1 MSETNPVNI
10 AAWLPI
16 MAQRKPD
23 RMAVAFPSGRH
34 RDGSTRYTQLSY
46 QALETLSN
54 EYARGLMARGLTPR
68 MRTVLMVQPSL
79 EFFGLTFAL
88 FKIGAPMVCV
98 DPGMGVK
105 NLKQCL
111 AEARPQA
118 FIGIP
123 KAHMARLVLGW
134 ARSSLQ
140 INVIVGPKFSL
151 PGMTSLS
158 RIRQIGAAKPDLPLP
173 EAGGEQMAAILF
185 TSGSTGIPKGVV
197 YTHANFLAQVEA
209 LKHAYQIK
217 PGEVD
222 LATFPLFALYA
233 PALGM
238 SAIVPEMDFTQPGSV
253 DPLKIVEP
261 IQKFGVTNMFG
272 SPALLN
278 RLGRYGEKHPAKL
291 SSLKRVISAGA
302 PVPAQV
308 MSRLIKLLPEGVQV
322 FTPYGATEALPVA
335 SMGSDEILGD
345 TSALTDQGQGVCVGR
360 PALNITAKIIKITD
374 DPIENWGDDLLADP
388 HAIGEIVVQGP
399 VVTGAY
405 FNRDASTKLAKI
417 KDPQNNAFY
426 HRMGDLGYFDSQ
438 GRLWFCGRKSQRVM
452 TPSGDHYTIPC
463 EGVFNTHEDVFRSAL
478 VTIQRQGVSQPA
490 LCVELEIDRNVNE
503 TQLLKELKAIAES
516 HQHTRL
522 IHDFYIHPSF
532 PVDIRHNAKIG
543 RESLSQWAM
552 ERVS

>member
-16 MAQRKPD
+16 RAQQQPD
-23 RMAVAFPSGRH
+23 RMAVAFPSGRD
-34 RDGSTRYTQLSY
+34 RDGSTRYTQLTY
-46 QALETLSN
+46 RELETLSN
-54 EYARGLMARGLTPR
+54 EYARGLMARGLTPG
-68 MRTVLMVQPSL
+68 MRSVLMVQPSL

-88 FKIGAPMVCV
+88 FKIGVSMVCV
-98 DPGMGVK
+98 DPGMGIK
-105 NLKQCL
+105 NLKKCL
-111 AEARPQA
+111 AEAQPQA

-123 KAHMARLVLGW
+123 KAHVARLILGW
-134 ARSSLQ
+134 ARSSLR
-140 INVIVGPKFSL
+140 INVIVGPKFNL

-158 RIRQIGAAKPDLPLP
+158 RIRRIGAAQVDLSFP
-173 EAGGEQMAAILF
+173 ETSAEQMAAILF

-197 YTHANFLAQVEA
+197 YTHANFVAQVEA
-209 LKHAYQIK
+209 LKHAYQIE

-238 SAIVPEMDFTQPGSV
+238 SAVIPEMDFTQPGSV
-253 DPLKIVEP
+253 DPLKIIEP
-261 IQKFGVTNMFG
+261 VQKFGVTNMFG

-278 RLGRYGEKHPAKL
+278 RLGRYAETHPTRL

-308 MSRLIKLLPEGVQV
+308 MKRLLKLLPEGVQV
-322 FTPYGATEALPVA
+322 FTPYGATESLPVA
-335 SMGSDEILGD
+335 SIGSDEILGD
-345 TSALTDQGQGVCVGR
+345 TSALTNQGRGVCVGK

-374 DPIENWGDDLLADP
+374 DAIESWEDDLLAPP
-388 HAIGEIVVQGP
+388 HEIGEIVVQGP
-399 VVTGAY
+399 VVTRAY

-417 KDPQNNAFY
+417 KDPQNNSFY

-438 GRLWFCGRKSQRVM
+438 GRLWFCGRKTQRVM
-452 TPSGDHYTIPC
+452 TPTGDHYTIPC

-478 VTIQRQGVSQPA
+478 VTVRRQGVSQPA
-490 LCVELEIDRNVNE
+490 LCVELEKDRNVNE
-503 TQLLKELKAIAES
+503 AQLLKDLEAMAQS
-516 HQHTRL
+516 HEHTKM

-532 PVDIRHNAKIG
+532 PVDIRHNAKIE
-543 RESLSQWAM
+543 RETLSQWAM
-552 ERVS
+552 GRVS